1 VFTGRGCAC
10 DMTLDVNFFRPTYGP
25 CLVCGCLTDVV
36 YSFRSGGDTHVDVND
51 VSYSLE
57 KVIPQR
63 KAEDT
68 WQVDSFEGSLAA
80 PTRPPVEVRSFSNRT
95 TMFCSDWCCLYRPSC
110 FALTLVN
117 Q

>member
-1 VFTGRGCAC
+1 MA
-10 DMTLDVNFFRPTYGP
+10 
-25 CLVCGCLTDVV
+25 
-36 YSFRSGGDTHVDVND
+36 VND

-68 WQVDSFEGSLAA
+68 WQVDSFEGALAA
-80 PTRPPVEVRSFSNRT
+80 PTRPPVEVRLVSSLNSI
-95 TMFCSDWCCLYRPSC
+95 FCSDWCCLYRLSC
-110 FALTLVN
+110 FALILVN